1 MLILVLLTGSALFY
15 GWPFEVR
22 LPFRSVPNGATAG
35 EGEALTFSSPGI
47 VVDRTGGR
55 LLYER
60 LEDKTAISVVVA
72 AETRGI
78 DQTGPARLVTQSADQ
93 FARNFTIGQENDSFV
108 FRIRTPVTGNNG
120 QVSDL
125 RARNAFRQ
133 GRPVLLVATYDGERV
148 RLYADGQLADEAPL
162 PDGAFSGWNPD
173 YPLVFGNEATGT
185 RPWLGR
191 LHDVAIYD
199 TALSP
204 EQVATLSVPGPGPG
218 SSHRIYDLRARC
230 LSHESAVSPETGTV
244 VLGSCRIPAD
254 LRVRYMSEMF
264 TRKLRHPSDFAHALL
279 VWLPIGI
286 ALRGVLVSSPGFA
299 ILLVGS
305 WATLLEAMQL
315 FVPARSSSIL
325 DLLAALAAGG
335 AGCLLGGRLRG
346 LLRGRSR
353 P

>member
-1 MLILVLLTGSALFY
+1 MLVLVLLTGSALFY

-35 EGEALTFSSPGI
+35 KGEALTFSTPGI
-47 VVDRTGGR
+47 VVDRTGGK
-55 LLYER
+55 LLSER
-60 LEDKTAISVVVA
+60 LRDGTAISVAVA

-93 FARNFTIGQENDSFV
+93 FARNFTVGQENDSFV
-108 FRIRTPVTGNNG
+108 FRLRTPATGTNG
-120 QVSDL
+120 KVSDL
-125 RARNAFRQ
+125 RARNAFPQ

-148 RLYADGQLADEAPL
+148 RLYVDGRLADEAPL
-162 PDGAFSGWNPD
+162 PGGAFSGWDPD

-199 TALSP
+199 TALPP
-204 EQVATLSVPGPGPG
+204 EQVARLSDSDPGPRP
-218 SSHRIYDLRARC
+218 SHRIYSLKSRC
-230 LSHESAVSPETGTV
+230 LSHESAVSPETGAV

-254 LRVRYMSEMF
+254 LRVRYMSEIF

-286 ALRGVLVSSPGFA
+286 ALRGVLVSSSGLA
-299 ILLVGS
+299 IFLVGS

-346 LLRGRSR
+346 LLQGR
-353 P
+353 PPP